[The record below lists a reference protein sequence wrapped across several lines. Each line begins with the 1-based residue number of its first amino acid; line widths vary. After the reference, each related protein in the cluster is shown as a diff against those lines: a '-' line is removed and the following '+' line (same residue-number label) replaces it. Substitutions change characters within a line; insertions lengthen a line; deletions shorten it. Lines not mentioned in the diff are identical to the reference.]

1 MKRST
6 SFLVALLVVAAS
18 LRSPI
23 TAVGPLLQTIRG
35 HFDLS
40 ATAAGLLSSLP
51 LIMFGAFAPASRL
64 ARSHGMERVVLA
76 MLLATIAGTLL
87 RSEGHVSALFTGTF
101 LLAGGIAVTNILM
114 PMLVKEYFPDRIP
127 TITTAYASV
136 MGGFAAL
143 GSGLSAPLA
152 RVLPGDWRASLASWA
167 VIALIAVLLWLPH
180 LATPHTARTADVD
193 PPRIPWGST
202 LAWQVT
208 GFMGFQSTVF
218 YVTVNWYPTML
229 REAGVPIETTGWLL
243 TWYQVAAIVAGLA
256 VPALI
261 RRLRDQRALA
271 AAAGVV
277 SGVGTLGV
285 LLAPQAALGWML
297 VLGIGSGP
305 ALILALSF
313 MGLRAAGP
321 RAAASLSLMAQSVGY
336 LMAALGPVVF
346 GLVHDLTG
354 GWTWP
359 MLLVVGCTLGMIAC
373 GVGAGRALREGDSG
387 FR

>member
-6 SFLVALLVVAAS
+6 SFLVALLVVAAT

-23 TAVGPLLQTIRG
+23 TAVGPLLQTIRA
-35 HFDLS
+35 HFGLS

-51 LIMFGAFAPASRL
+51 LIMFGTFAPA
-64 ARSHGMERVVLA
+64 ARIARNHGIERIVLA
-76 MLLATIAGTLL
+76 MLLVTIGGTLL
-87 RSEGHVSALFTGTF
+87 RSEGHVASLFAGTF
-101 LLAGGIAVTNILM
+101 LLAGGIAVTNILV
-114 PMLVKEYFPDRIP
+114 PILVKQYFPDRIP

-152 RVLPGDWRASLASWA
+152 RLLPGDWRTSLASWSLLA
-167 VIALIAVLLWLPH
+167 VVAALLWLPT
-180 LATPHTARTADVD
+180 LADARAAAPTDEA
-193 PPRIPWGST
+193 PRIPWNSA

-218 YVTVNWYPTML
+218 YVTVSWYPTML
-229 REAGVPIETTGWLL
+229 RESGMPVETTGWLL
-243 TWYQVAAIVAGLA
+243 TWYQAAALVAGLV

-261 RRLRDQRALA
+261 RRLTDQRWLA

-277 SGVGTLGV
+277 SGIGTLGV
-285 LLAPQAALGWML
+285 LLAPRAALGWML

-305 ALILALSF
+305 ALIMALSF

-321 RAAASLSLMAQSVGY
+321 RAAASLSLMAQSLGY
-336 LMAALGPVVF
+336 LMAALGPLVF
-346 GLVHDLTG
+346 GLVHDLSG

-359 MLLVVGCTLGMIAC
+359 MLLVVGCTFGMVAC
-373 GVGAGRALREGDSG
+373 GLGAGRAIRYGDSG
-387 FR
+387 VR